1 MPCQQHGACQH
12 GEEGMPGAG
21 LPLPTGQFC
30 DKIQRLLQNPD
41 MALIVQK
48 FGGTSVG
55 TTERIKHVAARV
67 AKFRTQGHSLV
78 VVVSAI
84 SGETNRLLALAKE
97 LQAEPEPREL
107 DVVLATGEQVTIG
120 LLCMAL
126 IEHGIEA

>member
-1 MPCQQHGACQH
+1 
-12 GEEGMPGAG
+12 
-21 LPLPTGQFC
+21 
-30 DKIQRLLQNPD
+30 

-48 FGGTSVG
+48 FGGNSDG
-55 TTERIKHVAARV
+55 RPERIKNVADRV
-67 AKFRTQGHSLV
+67 AKSLTLDLQHV

-97 LQAEPEPREL
+97 VQPEPDPREL

-126 IEHGIEA
+126 LERGIKARSYNGAQVRILTDGAHTKARIL